1 MGWSEFEKKLTRAF
15 NAYVKREGQIV
26 HSDSMKIRMLI
37 DKIKAEFLT
46 PTKAQLEIELSCTPM
61 NVTYNQALALF
72 RNMVNQKHPPQ
83 MDAVQ
88 NRSRRHVNEVS
99 TAARGR
105 GRGDCGCGGRGGRG
119 RGGRGNSSLT
129 RSDSKMITLTD
140 GL

>member
-1 MGWSEFEKKLTRAF
+1 
-15 NAYVKREGQIV
+15 
-26 HSDSMKIRMLI
+26 
-37 DKIKAEFLT
+37 
-46 PTKAQLEIELSCTPM
+46 M